1 MTMGNEKFVKN
12 ELQECEKLY
21 QWKFVTW
28 YIYKTYLKELI
39 HDNLP
44 SFEDFSEEYDLSRK
58 GI

>member
-1 MTMGNEKFVKN
+1 MKNLSKMNCKNVRNYINEN
-12 ELQECEKLY
+12 LLPD
-21 QWKFVTW
+21 
-28 YIYKTYLKELI
+28 IHKTYLKESI